1 VVPEVL
7 ELADESRAHWT
18 EPGRARPVRTTLWR
32 PDSASAAPVVL
43 LSHGTG
49 GAVEDLAWL
58 AEALVAEGFAVA
70 GVDHHGN
77 TSMEPYV
84 AEAFAWWWDRPR
96 DLSVVLDHLA
106 ADPRVELG
114 RVGVAGFSLG
124 GYTAAALLGAR
135 VAPDR
140 LRSLLEHL
148 ELAPV
153 PEYPGLADEL
163 YLRYGPSRIAAIAM
177 SACRVDVSDPRVRAA
192 FLMSPVLGIV
202 LDPASLTA
210 IDRPLHVV
218 WGDDDDIAVPA
229 LGAHILRQN
238 VPGATGA
245 SLGPVSHYAFVG
257 DAAIHGIAAKQ
268 AQAFFARA
276 L

>member
-1 VVPEVL
+1 MVPEVL

-18 EPGRARPVRTTLWR
+18 EPGRARPVRVTMWR
-32 PDSASAAPVVL
+32 PDSASPAPMVL

-49 GAVEDLAWL
+49 GAVEDLAWF
-58 AEALVAEGFAVA
+58 AEALVAEGYAVA

-77 TSMEPYV
+77 TSIEPYV
-84 AEAFAWWWDRPR
+84 AEAFVWWWERPR
-96 DLSVVLDHLA
+96 DLSVVLDHLGD
-106 ADPRVELG
+106 DPRVDLG

-124 GYTAAALLGAR
+124 GYTAAAMLGAR
-135 VAPDR
+135 VAPER

-163 YLRYGPSRIAAIAM
+163 NQRYGTARIAAMAM

-192 FLMSPVLGIV
+192 FLMAPVLGIV

-210 IDRPLHVV
+210 IDRSLHVV

-229 LGAHILRQN
+229 LGAHIFRQN
-238 VPGATGA
+238 VRGATGA
-245 SLGPVSHYAFVG
+245 SLGPVGHYAFVG
-257 DAAIHGIAAKQ
+257 DDAVQGITAEQ
-268 AQAFFARA
+268 ALSFFAHA